1 LLTLVKE
8 KNKHTFEYIDPQTNE
23 KFVPHVIEP
32 SAGVD
37 RVLFAFLYDAY
48 NVEDVPGEEEKRVVL
63 KIHPDLAPYKFAV
76 FPLQKKPVEL
86 MQKAEELYNK
96 LSTIVSTD
104 YDVSPSIG
112 VLYRRHDEI
121 GTPYCCT
128 VDHQTLK
135 DNTVTVRDRDS
146 MKQIRVNIDDLINNA
161 QQYLKKSPFQE

>member
-1 LLTLVKE
+1 M
-8 KNKHTFEYIDPQTNE
+8 DPQTNE
-23 KFVPHVIEP
+23 RYVPHVVEP

-37 RVLFAFLYDAY
+37 RVLFALLYDAY
-48 NVEDVPGEEEKRVVL
+48 NVEEVPGEEEKRVVL

-86 MQKAEELYNK
+86 MQKAEEIYNK
-96 LSTIVSTD
+96 LSTVVATD

-121 GTPYCCT
+121 GTPYCIT

-135 DNTVTVRDRDS
+135 DNTVTIRDRDT
-146 MKQIRVNIDDLINNA
+146 MKQIRLSCDELLNNP
-161 QQYLKKSPFQE
+161 QHLLKNSPFQSA